1 MSKLELLIRLAESN
15 PSALEC
21 LEQLINE
28 SQDLVSGA
36 NLEKRKQILNFIEAN
51 EITGTYLYV
60 LYSDIADK
68 NLDLMHYIIDNAPIN
83 KVKAASSVQDY
94 SGRKI
99 LKNWIDGYKISNR

>member
-1 MSKLELLIRLAESN
+1 MSTLESFIKLSKGN
-15 PSALEC
+15 PHALEC
-21 LEQLINE
+21 LVRLTNE
-28 SQDLVSGA
+28 SQDLASGA
-36 NLEKRKQILNFIEAN
+36 NLEKRTQILNFIKTN
-51 EITGTYLYV
+51 EITGTDLYV
-60 LYSDIADK
+60 LYNDIADK